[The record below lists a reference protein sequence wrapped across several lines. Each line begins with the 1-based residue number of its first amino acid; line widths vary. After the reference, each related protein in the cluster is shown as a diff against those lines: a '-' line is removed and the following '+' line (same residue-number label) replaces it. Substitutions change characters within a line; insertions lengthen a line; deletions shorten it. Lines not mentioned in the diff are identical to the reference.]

1 MPPYTLKTGDS
12 PPSNSL
18 TNFFDLNFFEVEDN
32 VAKQKYVAIGN
43 LTMQKI
49 AIMSGPN
56 QPPRGSVFYSS
67 LPALNENDNTRMRQ
81 GPIPPRRFRRRLIR
95 RAGAR

>member
-56 QPPRGSVFYSS
+56 QPPADLCFIHHY
-67 LPALNENDNTRMRQ
+67 
-81 GPIPPRRFRRRLIR
+81 PR
-95 RAGAR
+95 